1 MATIVLQVTGMKCGG
16 CENSVQ
22 QAVKECAG
30 VSAVNASHKTGTV
43 EIEYDETQADIEAI
57 RKTIKDKGYAVA

>member
-16 CENSVQ
+16 CENAVQ
-22 QAVKECAG
+22 AAVRECSG
-30 VSAVNASHKTGTV
+30 VSAVKASHQAGTV